1 MTSFTYDRFARRRLR
16 GHHAVPVRFDPR
28 KPGADRRNDSADD
41 PISDPKRA
49 MGRSA
54 SRGLPS
60 RGHANIA
67 GAARYG
73 SRALR
78 RSRRCGVRA
87 LCRCHVGPGRWPL
100 GSTRDLKLS
109 PTSSPRLED
118 HRPSL
123 RESRGARCDSAR
135 SDAGNRSVPDR
146 RRPLRA
152 NGRTNGRTGARSGAS
167 ERSCPPPPFGDA
179 LRSFGASGFRDWHC
193 CASFSTIVTRP
204 VR

>member
-1 MTSFTYDRFARRRLR
+1 MTGSPDAACAAIMQSQFGLIHESQALTAGMTRRMIRYRIRSGRWDVLHPVVFRLA
-16 GHHAVPVRFDPR
+16 GTPT
-28 KPGADRRNDSADD
+28 
-41 PISDPKRA
+41 
-49 MGRSA
+49 
-54 SRGLPS
+54 SREQ
-60 RGHANIA
+60 RVM
-67 GAARYG
+67 AA
-73 SRALR
+73 
-78 RSRRCGVRA
+78 
-87 LCRCHVGPGRWPL
+87 GPGRGPL

-118 HRPSL
+118 HPPSL
-123 RESRGARCDSAR
+123 RESRRARCDSAR